1 MWKDAILSSKG
12 QITLPKDVREAL
24 GLEPNDRLILT
35 IDEGRLILTPK
46 NVEFSDLAG
55 FLGTP
60 PNGRATLEEI
70 DETIASA
77 TSESAVA
84 SLNALKGKAA

>member
-1 MWKDAILSSKG
+1 MWKDAILSPKG

-60 PNGRATLEEI
+60 PNGPATLEEI

-77 TSESAVA
+77 TSESATA
-84 SLNALKGKAA
+84 SLTARKGEAA